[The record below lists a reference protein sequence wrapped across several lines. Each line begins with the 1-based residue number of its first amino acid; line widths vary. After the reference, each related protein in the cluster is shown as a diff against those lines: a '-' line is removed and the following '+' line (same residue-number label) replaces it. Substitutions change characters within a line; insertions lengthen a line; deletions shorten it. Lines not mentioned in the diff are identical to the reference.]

1 MDNSLNARWS
11 WIPGVLVATALAAVA
26 LELAALPLFHD
37 QLHFGALLLVILIGM
52 LWRMVLP
59 VPQWAIPGIE
69 MAKKPILRWAVAGLG
84 LRLTISE
91 ILAIGAPA
99 LIIVSI
105 STLVAL
111 VAGWW
116 LAKRFG
122 LHRDLGSLLGV
133 GGAICGASAIVA
145 ADTVVQARKQDSAM
159 AIGVITLLGTIG
171 ILLFPELGW
180 LFQLSDFDFGVWA
193 GASLQETAQVV
204 AAGDSY
210 SPESKEVA
218 TVVKLVR
225 ICWLAPIVFYL
236 GREVTK
242 RAHAESDSATRKKVP
257 LVPWFLVMFVVFAVI
272 SSLEILPESGA
283 MSLASAKTAV
293 KWLMCIGMAGVGLQ
307 TNLLDLAR
315 TGLRPVMVGAMQW
328 VVLGGTALAL
338 IFLL

>member
-1 MDNSLNARWS
+1 LNSLLQTRLS

-26 LELAALPLFHD
+26 LQLAALPLFHD

-52 LWRMVLP
+52 LWRLVLP
-59 VPQWAIPGIE
+59 VPQWALPGIE

-91 ILAIGAPA
+91 ILAIGTPS
-99 LIIVSI
+99 LIIVSL

-111 VAGWW
+111 VVGWW
-116 LAKRFG
+116 LARRFG
-122 LHRDLGSLLGV
+122 LHRDLGLLLGV

-159 AIGVITLLGTIG
+159 AIGVITLLGTSG

-180 LFQLSDFDFGVWA
+180 IFGLSDVDFGVWV
-193 GASLQETAQVV
+193 GASLHETAQVV
-204 AAGDSY
+204 AAGDSF
-210 SPESKEVA
+210 SQESKEVA

-236 GREVTK
+236 GREVAK
-242 RAHAESDSATRKKVP
+242 RELANPNQSLAQKVP
-257 LVPWFLVMFVVFAVI
+257 VVPWFLVMFVVFAAI
-272 SSLEILPESGA
+272 SSLKIVPEAGA
-283 MSLASAKTAV
+283 FSMASAKTTV
-293 KWLMCIGMAGVGLQ
+293 TWLMCIGMAGVGLQ

-315 TGLRPVMVGAMQW
+315 TGLRPLVVGVLQW
-328 VVLGGTALAL
+328 AVLAATSLSL
-338 IFLL
+338 IYLL